1 MISSTFSTTF
11 TLTYRYKICRFY
23 YYNHYYFYYYYY
35 YYYYYY
41 CYCCCCCCFFNY
53 FYYNC
58 YYFYFYN
65 FFNLN
70 KLLLNSYYILAFFNI
85 SEEDSAFYRWLNVYL
100 QGLRNKAEIF
110 PLSQRIEMS
119 DVKTV

>member
-23 YYNHYYFYYYYY
+23 YYNNYYFYYYYY
-35 YYYYYY
+35 YYYY
-41 CYCCCCCCFFNY
+41 CCCCCCCFFNY

-85 SEEDSAFYRWLNVYL
+85 SEEDSALYRWLNVYL